1 MALNLY
7 AISSG
12 HVFKRMFSIP
22 SGPIALWI
30 LIFFS
35 IFKTPS
41 KSIFN
46 CGVVFVFQCLPNSGT
61 ISLESLLKTNTN
73 CLMSTFALLLASVRR
88 FHMDFRGAIPML
100 SFLFYLQ

>member
-1 MALNLY
+1 MALNPY
-7 AISSG
+7 AISSA
-12 HVFKRMFSIP
+12 HVFKRMFGIP

-41 KSIFN
+41 KSKFN
-46 CGVVFVFQCLPNSGT
+46 YGVVFLFQCLPNSGT
-61 ISLESLLKTNTN
+61 ISLDSLVKTNTN

-88 FHMDFRGAIPML
+88 FHLDFRGAIPML
-100 SFLFYLQ
+100 SCLLDLQ